1 MPQVGIIGYL
11 FILLPGEMRHKP
23 DRLIF
28 NELPVI
34 FRSTEDN
41 FMPFALKLERDR
53 KEGIHITA
61 AAYGNDKNFHK

>member
-1 MPQVGIIGYL
+1 
-11 FILLPGEMRHKP
+11 MRDKS

-41 FMPFALKLERDR
+41 LMAFALELDRDR